1 MDEVAREMTPD
12 QARQLVRE
20 GVAPE
25 HEIIDQ
31 RARAYSFGT
40 AGWLQKMESPG
51 DRAYAD
57 PRSVLA
63 HDCALIPTKVY
74 RALSE
79 WLLSR
84 SEPEDGSADHDGSA
98 KVALLSIDR
107 SRTAWIATAERGLA
121 PTTEVEPFVSELG
134 VLADELERLFPQARA
149 FVRPGFDEPGE
160 VAKLTE

>member
-1 MDEVAREMTPD
+1 
-12 QARQLVRE
+12 
-20 GVAPE
+20 
-25 HEIIDQ
+25 
-31 RARAYSFGT
+31 
-40 AGWLQKMESPG
+40 MESPG
-51 DRAYAD
+51 DRDYAD

-63 HDCALIPTKVY
+63 HDCALIPTRVY
-74 RALSE
+74 RALSG

-84 SEPEDGSADHDGSA
+84 EEPEDGPADHAGSA

-107 SRTAWIATAERGLA
+107 SRTAWIATTEHGLA

-149 FVRPGFDEPGE
+149 FVRPGFDEPDE